1 MQITEKINTYSSIK
15 KSYRKV
21 TYEAEDS
28 LFHFANVTY
37 KPKMLHLLVSQV
49 IPTSS
54 LM

>member
-1 MQITEKINTYSSIK
+1 MQITEKINTYSSIKKK

-37 KPKMLHLLVSQV
+37 KPKCCIYWFLK
-49 IPTSS
+49 
-54 LM
+54 

>member
-1 MQITEKINTYSSIK
+1 MQITEKINTYSSIKK

-37 KPKMLHLLVSQV
+37 KPKCCIYWFLK
-49 IPTSS
+49 
-54 LM
+54 